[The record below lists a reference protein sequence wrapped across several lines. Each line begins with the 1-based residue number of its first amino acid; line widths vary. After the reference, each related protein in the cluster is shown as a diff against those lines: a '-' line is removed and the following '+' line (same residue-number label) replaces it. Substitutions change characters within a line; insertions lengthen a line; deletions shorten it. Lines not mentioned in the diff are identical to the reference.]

1 MICPYCNNQIPDG
14 SLECFVCGEDLLPKS
29 TSEYYMDMDA
39 IKEEDEKLYDKVAKQ
54 VGIETKPKLSGNQK
68 MAMIITAFIAL
79 FLILLSLD
87 VFKFIKYKSSSNY
100 EKKHAIISGVH
111 YIPILSSGDLNFTTD
126 CEVVYEFNGELR
138 YELVKAGI
146 HYKLNDA
153 LSIYVDMD
161 GNPYNFVFSFGDFLQ
176 LIIICA
182 LTALT
187 FIVIMRWH
195 VMPNADGHLN
205 YRSGLYN
212 KAMENRSRD
221 FNVFGDSNFRGWGR
235 WFRRF

>member
-100 EKKHAIISGVH
+100 EKNMRSFRESITFQYYLQEIRISQ
-111 YIPILSSGDLNFTTD
+111 PI
-126 CEVVYEFNGELR
+126 
-138 YELVKAGI
+138 VKW
-146 HYKLNDA
+146 YMSLTEN
-153 LSIYVDMD
+153 SDM
-161 GNPYNFVFSFGDFLQ
+161 S
-176 LIIICA
+176 
-182 LTALT
+182 
-187 FIVIMRWH
+187 
-195 VMPNADGHLN
+195 
-205 YRSGLYN
+205 
-212 KAMENRSRD
+212 
-221 FNVFGDSNFRGWGR
+221 
-235 WFRRF
+235 